1 MPQFSSFT
9 LLSLC
14 SAFLELPHQDEW
26 DGQLGPNRPWPLHL
40 RHPGATIHNPQ
51 QTARCSPPSPTQ
63 HLRPPCLPPGHI
75 PTASSTPWPQKPQ
88 TEAQSFRP

>member
-88 TEAQSFRP
+88 TQAQSFRP